1 MKVKLRKGVGFN
13 CLRQYGFNFYA
24 TGIEKEIEYFTW
36 LVVDEKTRE
45 LNVRT
50 PLGFADD
57 VSKYQ
62 KYYQELLD
70 DKIIELVR

>member
-1 MKVKLRKGVGFN
+1 MKIKLCKGVGFN
-13 CLRQYGFNFYA
+13 QLRNYGFDFYA

-45 LNVRT
+45 LNIRT
-50 PLGFADD
+50 PLGFADNLL
-57 VSKYQ
+57 KYK

-70 DKIIELVR
+70 DEIIEVIK